1 MGRLDKG
8 TRVQKRTPIVLA
20 FFLLLVAGLFC
31 FGSLGLIDLSN
42 RHLFS
47 RFSIIGI
54 LELLATV
61 SRTVTWTPHLNVAL
75 WYVRGQ
81 TQHSGVASSTL
92 AGISR
97 RYGTRDRAGFTPWM
111 DQPPASRPQ
120 N

>member
-47 RFSIIGI
+47 RFSIVGI

-61 SRTVTWTPHLNVAL
+61 TCFAVASVVLVAL
-75 WYVRGQ
+75 LRG
-81 TQHSGVASSTL
+81 
-92 AGISR
+92 R
-97 RYGTRDRAGFTPWM
+97 RT
-111 DQPPASRPQ
+111 
-120 N
+120 